1 MTAHPEAAKQDRY
14 TRWDDLQTVSF
25 AIVQRV
31 LLALVALALVVLSC
45 MALWNTVVL
54 VHAQLSSHDLT
65 KAITTGVDTVFLTV
79 ILLELM
85 HTVIGRG
92 HLAQRIQE
100 FIVIGITSAI
110 RHGLSL
116 VATSGSGQTVA
127 RTINHRVYQVTVPGI
142 SNPRDTVI
150 NLVINSGSVLLL
162 VAALWLIQHRF
173 GSKGGSDKAGS
184 SLDEE

>member
-1 MTAHPEAAKQDRY
+1 MTAHPESAKQNRY
-14 TRWDDLQTVSF
+14 ARWDDLQAVSF
-25 AIVQRV
+25 AVVQRI
-31 LLALVALALVVLSC
+31 LLALVALALVILSC

-54 VHAQLSSHDLT
+54 VHAQMSSHDLT
-65 KAITTGVDTVFLTV
+65 RAITGVDSVFLTV

-162 VAALWLIQHRF
+162 VVAL
-173 GSKGGSDKAGS
+173 
-184 SLDEE
+184 

>member
-1 MTAHPEAAKQDRY
+1 MTAHPEAVKPDRY
-14 TRWDDLQTVSF
+14 AHWDDLQTASF
-25 AIVQRV
+25 GIVQRV
-31 LLALVALALVVLSC
+31 LLALVALALVILSC

-54 VHAQLSSHDLT
+54 VHTEMSSHDLT
-65 KAITTGVDTVFLTV
+65 KAITTGVDSVSLTV

-116 VATSGSGQTVA
+116 VATSDSGQTVA
-127 RTINHRVYQVTVPGI
+127 RTINHRVYQVRVPGI
-142 SNPRDTVI
+142 SNPRETVI
-150 NLVINSGSVLLL
+150 SLVINSGSVLLL
-162 VAALWLIQHRF
+162 VVALWLIQHRF
-173 GSKGGSDKAGS
+173 GAEGGSNEAGHG
-184 SLDEE
+184 LDEE

>member
-14 TRWDDLQTVSF
+14 ARWDSLQTVSF
-25 AIVQRV
+25 GIAQRI
-31 LLALVALALVVLSC
+31 LLALVALALVILSC

-54 VHAQLSSHDLT
+54 VHTELSSHDLT
-65 KAITTGVDTVFLTV
+65 RAITTGVDSVFLTV

-116 VATSGSGQTVA
+116 VATSDSGQTVA

-173 GSKGGSDKAGS
+173 GSKGGSDEAGS